1 MEKAAIDLM
10 MPVMEGAVIVAAEYC
25 KASGRTVLLAKDM
38 ELGMKYA
45 ARKILGNHSGTLF
58 PEIED
63 LYDEVEEEE
72 EENEVDDDD
81 EEWTR
86 YEGDDPKM
94 QEVNEVYDS
103 WDDWTP
109 IASAECALKNAI
121 EKSTRYQ

>member
-25 KASGRTVLLAKDM
+25 KAAGRTVLLAKDM
-38 ELGMKYA
+38 ELGMKYG
-45 ARKILGNHSGTLF
+45 ARKILGNYSGTLF

-63 LYDEVEEEE
+63 LYDEKEEEDE
-72 EENEVDDDD
+72 EDEEDDD

-94 QEVNEVYDS
+94 KEVNDAYDS
-103 WDDWTP
+103 WNDWVPITP
-109 IASAECALKNAI
+109 VECALKSAI
-121 EKSTRYQ
+121 EKSTGYQ